1 MYSNLEKPANLAAF
15 EDKKP
20 GKYTPAFILALKA
33 KKNTA
38 FNMPDE
44 IQRNSIHETF
54 RVELL
59 GLKEI
64 CCDNFQVLKG
74 YIHDGFPKN
83 QWKIKYDEAG
93 MTVYDAALHYN
104 WDNVVALNKKMKD
117 FIDLYPTQLTTGF
130 MPVTFKA
137 KVLSDEDK
145 FALKYAAFKSSKQT
159 STATGAKITADN
171 LVYLDLQ
178 NLQHDAHIV
187 FRNNPEALKQFMFS
201 VIKTRISPPGS
212 ASLGIDLKE
221 EGTNLPV
228 ANATIIIQSETG
240 IAITKVTNDAGQA
253 DFPHINPDNYK
264 VKIQSVGKPDIN
276 LVKEVNTGV
285 SARLKITTPYQSS

>member
-1 MYSNLEKPANLAAF
+1 L
-15 EDKKP
+15 
-20 GKYTPAFILALKA
+20 
-33 KKNTA
+33 
-38 FNMPDE
+38 
-44 IQRNSIHETF
+44 
-54 RVELL
+54 
-59 GLKEI
+59 
-64 CCDNFQVLKG
+64 
-74 YIHDGFPKN
+74 
-83 QWKIKYDEAG
+83 KIKYDEAG

-117 FIDLYPTQLTTGF
+117 FIDLYPTQLTNGF
-130 MPVTFKA
+130 MPLPFKA

-145 FALKYAAFKSSKQT
+145 FAQKYAAFKTSKET

-171 LVYLDLQ
+171 LVYQDLQ

-212 ASLGIDLKE
+212 ASLGIDVKE

-228 ANATIIIQSETG
+228 ANATITIQSETG
-240 IAITKVTNDAGQA
+240 IAITKATNDAGQA

-264 VKIQSVGKPDIN
+264 IKIQSVGKPDIN

-285 SARLKITTPYQSS
+285 SARLKITIPA